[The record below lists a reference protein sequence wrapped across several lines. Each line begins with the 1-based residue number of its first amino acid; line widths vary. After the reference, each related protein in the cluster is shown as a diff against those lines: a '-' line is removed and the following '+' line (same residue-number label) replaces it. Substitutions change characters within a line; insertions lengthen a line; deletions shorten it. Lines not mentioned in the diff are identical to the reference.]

1 MKSFRHAA
9 TPTDTKR
16 AAMQAQIPGRR
27 PDSLDRVAIVGVAH
41 MQQPIRSLEHG
52 GVRILRTVGVRVA
65 RLRGQA
71 GSFVRLT
78 TWPRVPGGE
87 LLRGRR
93 TCSG

>member
-1 MKSFRHAA
+1 
-9 TPTDTKR
+9 
-16 AAMQAQIPGRR
+16 
-27 PDSLDRVAIVGVAH
+27 

-52 GVRILRTVGVRVA
+52 GVRVLRTIGVRVA

-87 LLRGRR
+87 LLRGAYLLWIMVLVLQVSHVGPR
-93 TCSG
+93 GPAVV